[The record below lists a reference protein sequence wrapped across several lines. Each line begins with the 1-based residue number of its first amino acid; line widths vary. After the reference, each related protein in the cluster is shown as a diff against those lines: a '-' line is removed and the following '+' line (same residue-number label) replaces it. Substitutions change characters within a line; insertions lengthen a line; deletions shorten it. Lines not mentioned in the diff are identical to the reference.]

1 MVERPLI
8 GNVAIVTGGSSGI
21 GAACVRALVTAGMK
35 VVVGARGQDHLAILE
50 EEWGEQVAIAVR
62 TDVRSPSDL
71 DRLVSKATTTFG
83 RLDALVASAGV
94 GAYGDVLDYADD
106 TIATMLDTN
115 VGGTVWAVRAAV
127 PALLASGRGGDIII
141 VVSTAGINGG
151 RHEAVYAATQS
162 AQLGLA
168 RALSQELAPMG
179 IRVTALCSSGGRA
192 VPDTDASGRARM
204 PLSTTTSEAD
214 DVASAV
220 LTVLRQPRRIRT
232 ELWTMWSMSE
242 TG

>member
-127 PALLASGRGGDIII
+127 PALLASGRGGRHHHRRIHRGNQWWP
-141 VVSTAGINGG
+141 TRGG
-151 RHEAVYAATQS
+151 LCRHAVRPTRSRQGAES
-162 AQLGLA
+162 
-168 RALSQELAPMG
+168 
-179 IRVTALCSSGGRA
+179 
-192 VPDTDASGRARM
+192 RAR
-204 PLSTTTSEAD
+204 PNGHSGHGVVLFRW
-214 DVASAV
+214 ASSARHGRLGQSPHASV
-220 LTVLRQPRRIRT
+220 NNHIR
-232 ELWTMWSMSE
+232 S
-242 TG
+242 G